1 MTEKEENTSIFRAG
15 GVHSTKSRDD
25 ESYLGHTHLS
35 FHVRSRGENNCHLG
49 SVLFSSNFVTKKQ
62 FIFLK
67 LVLRTD

>member
-15 GVHSTKSRDD
+15 GVHSSKSRDD
-25 ESYLGHTHLS
+25 ESCLGHAHLS
-35 FHVRSRGENNCHLG
+35 VRVRSRGEKNRHLG
-49 SVLFSSNFVTKKQ
+49 SILSSSNLGTKK